1 MTNSLVQQGFTV
13 TAESG
18 GELPSG
24 TRLESLTETAV
35 LHGFANLRMNNF
47 KGRWNINPTGAN
59 ATHDGVSCSTYICL
73 IAGGARVPRMSG
85 HVARMRDVPPEQR
98 PGRLRT
104 KHAKKFKRRRR
115 LPHASW
121 LAAAVAARQ
130 SGAQLY
136 SAHCSAMKAININ
149 GAKMSMQCRNKV
161 FASL

>member
-24 TRLESLTETAV
+24 SRLEALTESAV
-35 LHGFANLRMNNF
+35 LAGFANLRMNNF
-47 KGRWNINPTGAN
+47 NGRWNIYPTGAN

-73 IAGGARVPRMSG
+73 IAGGARVPLMSG
-85 HVARMRDVPPEQR
+85 HVARMRGVLPKPR
-98 PGRLRT
+98 
-104 KHAKKFKRRRR
+104 F